1 MSASEIIRQLLGLL
15 AGMGVFL
22 VAIKIVSASL
32 ESVGGNRLKS
42 LFSKSA
48 KNTIFGVGIGTAA
61 TALVQSSGATS
72 VMAIGFVNSGVMS
85 LQQACAIVLG
95 ANIGTTVTGQIAAI
109 GFLGGGTTLS
119 ASVVLAA
126 LSGVGAL
133 VMYFARGDR
142 ARNIGG
148 LVAGLGLLFVGL
160 SMMSGSMEVF
170 ARDDAIEHFIASIDF
185 PGHSIVLVLV
195 GVVLTALIQ
204 SSSVTSSVAIAMLV
218 SGLIS
223 LNQGIYLVLGSNIGA
238 CVVAL
243 FACIGASRRAKCV
256 ASFHIVT
263 NIARVAAYL
272 VIIWVL
278 AAATG
283 GSFSPGGIFERMFP
297 DAAPLRLSMFHT
309 FFNVVSVACLLPF
322 FGLFVKMSP
331 RFVSGVPAAATGN
344 AQDDETEDD
353 GERKD
358 SSNRLYYIDDH
369 LLKTPPV
376 AVQQVK
382 NEIVNMAD
390 IAIRN
395 FNTSLEIICELDFS
409 ALEQFRANE
418 RELNFL
424 NAEITKFA
432 VKLSKL
438 PMGEE
443 DHLYLATTFHTVS
456 DLERIGDYAENIIE
470 YADKLRTSH
479 ERFSPDAIAE
489 IAFVRS
495 RINDLFAKVMD
506 VYMNLDMDTMSKV
519 EEIEDEIDDITD
531 NMSENHIRR
540 LDKGVC
546 TPDVGA
552 QYLSLASNAERV
564 ADHLVNVAHSLA
576 HARR

>member
-1 MSASEIIRQLLGLL
+1 MTASEILKQLLGLL
-15 AGMGVFL
+15 AGIGVFL
-22 VAIKIVSASL
+22 VAIKLISASL

-42 LFSKSA
+42 LFAKSA
-48 KNTIFGVGIGTAA
+48 RNTPLGVGIGTAA

-95 ANIGTTVTGQIAAI
+95 ANIGTTVTAQIAAL

-119 ASVVLAA
+119 ASVFLAA
-126 LSGVGAL
+126 LSGIGAF
-133 VMYFARGDR
+133 VMYFARSDKVR
-142 ARNIGG
+142 HVGG

-170 ARDDAIEHFIASIDF
+170 ARDESVQNFIASIDF

-223 LNQGIYLVLGSNIGA
+223 LDQGIYLVLGSNIGA

-243 FACIGASRRAKCV
+243 FACLGASRKAKCV

-263 NIARVAAYL
+263 NIIRVAAFL
-272 VIIWVL
+272 VVVWIVFF
-278 AAATG
+278 ATG
-283 GSFSPGGIFERMFP
+283 GDITPGTPFERMFH
-297 DAAPLRLSMFHT
+297 AVPLRLSMFHT
-309 FFNVVSVACLLPF
+309 FFNIVSVLFVMPF
-322 FGLFVKMSP
+322 FAWFVKLSL
-331 RFVSGVPAAATGN
+331 RFVSGGRAAAVEQLD
-344 AQDDETEDD
+344 AMD
-353 GERKD
+353 ERKD
-358 SSNRLYYIDDH
+358 GSSRLYYIDDH

-376 AVQQVK
+376 AIQQMK

-390 IAIRN
+390 IAMRN
-395 FNTSLEIICELDFS
+395 FNMSLNVICNLDFT
-409 ALEQFRANE
+409 AVEDFRRNE

-432 VKLSKL
+432 VRLSKL

-443 DHLYLATTFHTVS
+443 DHVFLATTFHSVS

-470 YADKLRTSH
+470 YAERLRNSH

-489 IAFVRS
+489 IDNVRTL
-495 RINDLFAKVMD
+495 INELFANVMN
-506 VYMNLDMDTMSKV
+506 VYVNLDQEAMARAAA
-519 EEIEDEIDDITD
+519 IEDEIDDVTD
-531 NMSENHIRR
+531 KMAANHIVR

-564 ADHLVNVAHSLA
+564 ADHILNVANG
-576 HARR
+576 ARRRF